1 MVIIR
6 LAQFSLF
13 IVTLL
18 LSTLLYSVDTLAATT
33 EKTFSYPN
41 NARNAISLSFDDA
54 RPSQVEIAVPLLN
67 RQQVNATFYVMPD
80 RVKDKLALWQAAAK
94 QGHEIGNHTSEHL
107 CTGNF
112 PWLRAQGKGLEQVD
126 LADIERDII
135 TTTEYIKQHLGVT
148 PRSFAYPCGNTFVGR
163 GAKVKSYVPLIAKH
177 FVTGRT
183 WLDETVNH
191 PSYTDL
197 AQLTGI
203 RMDGMS
209 FSELKALLDTL
220 RVNNSWIIL
229 AGHDVG
235 EKGRYSVDEQMLA
248 ELVSY
253 LKNPKNGYWLDTV
266 SNVADYI
273 KLQRQTN

>member
-1 MVIIR
+1 MVKISDIPISGQIIAFA
-6 LAQFSLF
+6 LC
-13 IVTLL
+13 
-18 LSTLLYSVDTLAATT
+18 TLLYSLDIIAATT
-33 EKTFSYPN
+33 EQNFSYPN

-54 RPSQVEIAVPLLN
+54 RPSQVEIGIPLLN
-67 RQQVNATFYVMPD
+67 RHRVKATFYVMPA
-80 RVKDKLALWQAAAK
+80 RVEGKLALWQAAAK

-126 LADIERDII
+126 LADIERDIV
-135 TTTEYIKQHLGVT
+135 TTSKYIKQHFGVT

-183 WLDETVNH
+183 WLDETANH
-191 PSYTDL
+191 PFYTDL

-203 RMDGMS
+203 RMDGMN

-273 KLQRQTN
+273 KRQRQTN